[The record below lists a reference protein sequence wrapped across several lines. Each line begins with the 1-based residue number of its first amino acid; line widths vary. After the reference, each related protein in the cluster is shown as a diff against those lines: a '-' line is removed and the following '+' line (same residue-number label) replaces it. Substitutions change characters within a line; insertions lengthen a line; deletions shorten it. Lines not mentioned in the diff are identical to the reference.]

1 MAKTKML
8 VIRLTEDQAKI
19 LREKVLAAGFVK
31 ISEYVRI
38 TLFKGGINGR

>member
-8 VIRLTEDQAKI
+8 VIRVTEEQAKI
-19 LREKVLAAGFVK
+19 LRQKAIAAGFVK
-31 ISEYVRI
+31 ISEYVRT